1 MGIVFDMLSGNRFP
15 LLVESTIIHPPF
27 GEVSDVEVEAR
38 GAEGPVVGVAVGG
51 LEVTGGV
58 ELGRV
63 PGAAPEVGDE
73 REVRP

>member
-1 MGIVFDMLSGNRFP
+1 M
-15 LLVESTIIHPPF
+15 
-27 GEVSDVEVEAR
+27 EVEAR

-63 PGAAPEVGDE
+63 PGAAPEVREE